1 MAASIGFLDSVG
13 QELLDPSGI
22 GAAYPAAMN
31 REDVCQWIRRARE
44 SRGWTQTDLGDRI
57 GVTKANVSHWETGKH
72 EPSFLQLLRIRDV
85 TGLALVEVE
94 SAGAWPLLTVRREQI
109 TALTDQQRQQLDAGV
124 AALLVAITHATPA
137 DAAPRKRDG
146 TNG

>member
-1 MAASIGFLDSVG
+1 
-13 QELLDPSGI
+13 
-22 GAAYPAAMN
+22 MN

-44 SRGWTQTDLGDRI
+44 SRGWTQTDLGDKI

-94 SAGAWPLLTVRREQI
+94 SAGAWPLATVRREQI

-137 DAAPRKRDG
+137 DATSRKRDG

>member
-1 MAASIGFLDSVG
+1 
-13 QELLDPSGI
+13 
-22 GAAYPAAMN
+22 MN
-31 REDVCQWIRRARE
+31 REDVSQWIKRARA
-44 SRGWTQTDLGDRI
+44 SRGWRQEDLGEAL

-85 TGLALVEVE
+85 TGLALAEVD
-94 SAGAWPLLTVRREQI
+94 SAGAWPLSTVRREQI

-124 AALLVAITHATPA
+124 AALLVAITHAAPA
-137 DAAPRKRDG
+137 DAPSWKRDG